1 MLEMEKYILK
11 LTPEERASLIELVKK
26 KRISAVR
33 RDRAL
38 IMLGADEGLVDADI
52 AEQVGVGI
60 RTVERVRKRAVLEGP
75 VAALERQKQAV
86 PSRLPKLDGRA
97 EAQLVQL
104 ACSEPPEGRARW
116 TLSLL
121 AGKLVELEMVD
132 TVSLT
137 TVHRRLKKTGSSRG
151 K

>member
-1 MLEMEKYILK
+1 MEKYILK
-11 LTPEERASLIELVKK
+11 LTPEERASLTELVRK

-33 RDRAL
+33 RERAL
-38 IMLGADEGLVDADI
+38 IMLKADEGLVDADI
-52 AEQVGVGI
+52 VEDVGVGI
-60 RTVERVRKRAVLEGP
+60 RTVERVRKRAVLEGV
-75 VAALERQKQAV
+75 VAALERQKQTA
-86 PSRLPKLDGRA
+86 PSRSPKLDGRA
-97 EAQLVQL
+97 EAHLVQI

-121 AGKLVELEMVD
+121 AGKLVELEVVD

-137 TVHRRLKKTGSSRG
+137 TVHRRLKKTTSSLG